1 MAFRIPVPRGIRAQ
15 LVALVLAVALPA
27 AGLVGYNMVEAA
39 NEARQAA
46 YGQARVVAQEVAAR
60 FDLVL
65 RDHEALLARLAERP
79 RIKALDS
86 ANCDPIIAEFASVR
100 PEYTT
105 LGLRD
110 RDANAV
116 CTFLRPPLGAER
128 VRAYPWFDAGLR
140 RGQFMVGDAFL
151 GPQSGRWVLPLTHP
165 VKDAA
170 GNVAGL
176 LLMTLDLAALQQR
189 VFGTLPEE
197 TIVVVFDRGNKYLM
211 RSIQPAEWI
220 GKPLPH
226 AQLGKLP
233 ARTEDVFELT
243 GIDGVTRLNAG
254 AVVPA
259 SGWRVYA
266 GLPKDLVLAAHE
278 ERLARSV
285 AVGIVVLLLVLGLA
299 YRIGSAIA
307 GPIGELARS
316 AAALAPGGSSARAS
330 GEGAVEIQAAAGGL
344 RRLAEE
350 RERQRGERAALAAH
364 YDQLIRMA
372 RDIVLLIDPAGTIVE
387 ANDAAVAAYG
397 YGADE
402 LRGMQVRALYPPQ
415 AQATME
421 QNWQEAARA
430 QGALFETV
438 HRRKDGSTF
447 PVEISV
453 RAIEVAGKLY
463 RQSFVRDIS
472 ERKQAEAARR
482 TAEAGTLRAYE
493 RFEKVFLGA
502 PEAMSISEMKGGR
515 LIAVNDAFCAT
526 FGRARAELIGRS
538 SLELGLWTDTSR
550 RDATVAALAAGQ
562 AVRGVEGQT
571 RRRSG
576 ELRDVIYSAET
587 IESGGDPCL
596 LLMFTDVTERK
607 RAEEKTLQQLEEL
620 RRWQELIIGREE
632 RMQQLKAEVN
642 ELLAR
647 QGQPARYTGET
658 GS

>member
-46 YGQARVVAQEVAAR
+46 YGQVRVVAQEVAAR

-110 RDANAV
+110 RDAKAV
-116 CTFLRPPLGAER
+116 CTFLSPPLGAER

-140 RGQFMVGDAFL
+140 QGQFMVGDAFL
-151 GPQSGRWVLPLTHP
+151 GPQSRRWVLPLTHP

-170 GNVAGL
+170 GSVAGL

-220 GKPLPH
+220 GKPLPR
-226 AQLGKLP
+226 AQLGQLP
-233 ARTEDVFELT
+233 ARAEDVFELS
-243 GIDGVTRLNAG
+243 GVDGVTRLNAG
-254 AVVPA
+254 ALVPA

-266 GLPKDLVLAAHE
+266 GLPKDRVLAAHR
-278 ERLARSV
+278 ERLTRSV
-285 AVGIVVLLLVLGLA
+285 AIGMVVLLLVLGLA

-330 GEGAVEIQAAAGGL
+330 GKAAAEIEAAAGGL
-344 RRLAEE
+344 QRLAAE
-350 RERQRGERAALAAH
+350 REQQRGERAALAAH

-372 RDIVLLIDPAGTIVE
+372 RDIVLLIDPDGTIVE

-402 LRGMQVRALYPPQ
+402 LCGMQVRALYPPQ
-415 AQATME
+415 AQAAIA
-421 QNWQEAARA
+421 QNWQASASA

-438 HRRKDGSTF
+438 HLRKDGSTF
-447 PVEISV
+447 PVEISA

-472 ERKQAEAARR
+472 ARKRAEQALRESEQRFRLATATGNVWDWNLQTNRVSYPEGTWSELGYDTRDIGDPLALFESILHPEDLPRWRQAIRDHIRR
-482 TAEAGTLRAYE
+482 
-493 RFEKVFLGA
+493 
-502 PEAMSISEMKGGR
+502 R
-515 LIAVNDAFCAT
+515 LPYNLDY
-526 FGRARAELIGRS
+526 RARA
-538 SLELGLWTDTSR
+538 TSGEYR
-550 RDATVAALAAGQ
+550 WFNTKGQ
-562 AVRGVEGQT
+562 AQW
-571 RRRSG
+571 
-576 ELRDVIYSAET
+576 D
-587 IESGGDPCL
+587 ESGRATYMAGTTFDI
-596 LLMFTDVTERK
+596 TERK

-647 QGQPARYTGET
+647 QGQPARYTGES